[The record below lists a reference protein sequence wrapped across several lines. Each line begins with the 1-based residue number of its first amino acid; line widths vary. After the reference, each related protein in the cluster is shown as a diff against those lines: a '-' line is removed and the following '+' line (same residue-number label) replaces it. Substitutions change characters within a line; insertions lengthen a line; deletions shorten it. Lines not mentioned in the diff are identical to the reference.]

1 MKLLNYTS
9 TYFSII
15 LMIIIPIWAGLFY
28 YAMLDEV
35 YDSMDDGLDNQRLLI
50 ISKAG
55 TDSTVFDRGS
65 FEEGN
70 YSISPITEA
79 KARTHKDIY
88 IDTLMYMQ
96 NEKDYEPVRM
106 LQTVFKKDNSYYQ
119 MRVITSMVEEDDLV
133 TELTNALLWLYFGL
147 VLTIIILNNS
157 LLRNIW
163 KPFYQLVNQL
173 KGFKLHDAKPLK
185 LLNTRIDEFN
195 LMQDTVQ
202 RFLKNNIAAYTN
214 QKQFIENASHE
225 LQTPLA
231 IALNKLELLAEN
243 DQLNEDQGQLLNSAL
258 SNLERLKRLNQ
269 SLLLLSKIEN
279 EQFDGSTAVNI
290 NELAKKLLEDFSEQL
305 EFYSLKLD
313 YLENDLVTWIINPDL
328 ADILLSNL
336 IKNAI
341 KHTAENGYIRIT
353 IGDNQFLIENSADTG
368 LDERVIFQ
376 RFYKGSSSSQ
386 STGLGLAIAKAITTV
401 SHLTLNYLYDGKH
414 VFILKPKAIA

>member
-15 LMIIIPIWAGLFY
+15 LIIIIPIWAGLFY

-50 ISKAG
+50 ISKAAK
-55 TDSTVFDRGS
+55 DSTVLVRKD

-70 YSISPITEA
+70 YAISSIPS
-79 KARTHKDIY
+79 ARAISHKDRS

-106 LQTVFKKDNSYYQ
+106 LQTVFKNGNNYYQ
-119 MRVITSMVEEDDLV
+119 LKVITSMVEEDDLI
-133 TELTNALLWLYFGL
+133 TELTHALLWLYFGL
-147 VLTIIILNNS
+147 VLTIIILNNL

-163 KPFYQLVNQL
+163 KPFYQLLKQL
-173 KGFKLHDAKPLK
+173 TNFRLYDAQPLK
-185 LLNTRIDEFN
+185 LFRSRIDEFN
-195 LMQDTVQ
+195 MMQVTVQ
-202 RFLKNNIAAYTN
+202 RFLKNNTAAFN
-214 QKQFIENASHE
+214 RQKQFIENASHE

-243 DQLNEDQGQLLNSAL
+243 NFLNEDQAHLLGSAL

-279 EQFDGSTAVNI
+279 EQFDGRSEVVVNDLVGRI
-290 NELAKKLLEDFSEQL
+290 LEDFSEQID
-305 EFYSLKLD
+305 FYNLKLN
-313 YLENDLVTWIINPDL
+313 YLQENVVKWMINPDL

-336 IKNAI
+336 IKNSI
-341 KHTAENGYIRIT
+341 KHNAKDGWINVTLSDHKLI
-353 IGDNQFLIENSADTG
+353 IENSGDTA
-368 LDERVIFQ
+368 LDEEVIFN
-376 RFYKGSSSSQ
+376 RFYKNSPSSE
-386 STGLGLAIAKAITTV
+386 STGLGLAIAKAVTAV
-401 SHLTLNYLYDGKH
+401 SHLTLDYMYNGKH
-414 VFILKPKAIA
+414 IFTIKPKE

>member
-9 TYFSII
+9 TYFSILLI
-15 LMIIIPIWAGLFY
+15 IIIPIWAGLFY
-28 YAMLDEV
+28 YSMLDEV

-55 TDSTVFDRGS
+55 SDSTVLDRTN

-70 YSISPITEA
+70 YSISSIDQA
-79 KARTHKDIY
+79 KAMRHKDIFL
-88 IDTLMYMQ
+88 DTLMYMQ

-106 LQTVFKKDNSYYQ
+106 LQTVFKKGDNYYQ
-119 MRVITSMVEEDDLV
+119 MRVITSMVEEDDLI
-133 TELTNALLWLYFGL
+133 TQLTLSLIWLYFGL

-163 KPFYQLVNQL
+163 KPFYHLITQL
-173 KGFKLHDAKPLK
+173 KYFKLHDAQPLALFK
-185 LLNTRIDEFN
+185 TRIDEFN

-202 RFLKNNIAAYTN
+202 RFLTNNIAAFN
-214 QKQFIENASHE
+214 RQKQFIENASHE

-243 DQLNEDQGQLLNSAL
+243 NSFNEDQAQLLGSAL

-279 EQFDGSTAVNI
+279 EQFDGQTEIVI
-290 NELAKKLLEDFSEQL
+290 NDLVRKLLEDFSEQI
-305 EFYSLKLD
+305 EFYNLKLN
-313 YLENDLVTWIINPDL
+313 YVEKNIVEWMINPDL

-336 IKNAI
+336 IKNSI
-341 KHTAENGYIRIT
+341 KHTAKNGSINVIVGNCKC
-353 IGDNQFLIENSADTG
+353 IIENSGDTA
-368 LDERVIFQ
+368 LDEEVIFN
-376 RFYKGSSSSQ
+376 RFYKESSSSE
-386 STGLGLAIAKAITTV
+386 STGLGLAIARAVAAV
-401 SHLTLNYLYDGKH
+401 SDLTLDYSYDGKH
-414 VFILKPKAIA
+414 IFTIKPKG